1 MKHYDAVIVGSGA
14 AGSVM
19 AFQLAQHGLSVLVL
33 EKGKRQDP
41 QTFVHN
47 EMEMLPRLYKH
58 GGVQTSVDHDL
69 VIMQGCTVGGS
80 TVVNNAI
87 WLRADLKRV
96 LPDWKARGADLDES
110 RINQAYSDLE
120 SKLHVSPLPAVL
132 ANKGTDVFLRGSEA
146 LNISAHLLNNNRHE
160 CLGCGWCNY
169 GCRYNRKTS
178 MLVTFIPWAESCGAE
193 FIDQAQNVRFGI
205 KGSAVHS
212 VEYTR
217 HGQMETVTADRIV
230 VCAGAI
236 GSTEVLLQNGIT
248 QRGNVGKHFHVL
260 GGVTV
265 TAEMQQPLNAY
276 DGIGL
281 TAVAEVGP
289 ESVIETFFSPPGA
302 FSITLGGWF
311 ATHLQRMSRYNYFA
325 QAGVM
330 VGTDPRGKI
339 SLDRKG
345 RTKIDLSFNKQD
357 LGRLKRGLEALA
369 KIFFAAGAMSVLPA
383 TYRFIELT
391 NPTDLSMLDD
401 WIRHPDDLLLGS
413 AHPQGGNAMHEDPQ
427 KGVVDTNFRVHGFE
441 NLYLVDASVFPS
453 NIWANCQ
460 ATVMALSHT
469 ASDYV
474 AQ

>member
-1 MKHYDAVIVGSGA
+1 MKHYDAVIIGSGA

-19 AFQLAQHGLSVLVL
+19 AFRLAERGLRVLVL
-33 EKGKRQDP
+33 EKGKREDP
-41 QTFVHN
+41 QTFEHN
-47 EMEMLPRLYKH
+47 EMAMLPRLYKE

-80 TVVNNAI
+80 TVINNAI
-87 WLRADLKRV
+87 WLRADLQRV
-96 LPDWKARGADLDES
+96 LPDWKARGADLNES
-110 RINQAYSDLE
+110 RLNKAYSDLE
-120 SKLHVSPLPAVL
+120 RMLHVAPLPAGL
-132 ANKGTDVFLRGSEA
+132 ANKGTDVFLRGSAA
-146 LNISAHLLNNNRHE
+146 LDISAHLLHNNRSE
-160 CLGCGWCNY
+160 CIGCGWCNY

-178 MLVTFIPWAESCGAE
+178 MLVTFIPWAEACGAE
-193 FIDQAQNVRFGI
+193 VIDQAQNILLGI
-205 KGSAVHS
+205 QGGVVKS
-212 VEYTR
+212 VDYTR
-217 HGQMETVTADRIV
+217 HGQHETVSADRVV

-236 GSTEVLLQNGIT
+236 GSTELLLHNGIT

-260 GGVTV
+260 GGVMV
-265 TAEMQQPLNAY
+265 TAEMQQPVNGY

-289 ESVIETFFSPPGA
+289 ESVVETFFSPPGA

-311 ATHLQRMSRYNYFA
+311 ATHLDRMRRYNYFV

-330 VGTDPRGKI
+330 VGTEPRGKI

-345 RTKIDLSFNKQD
+345 RTKIDLSFDNND
-357 LGRLKRGLEALA
+357 LARLRRGLEALA
-369 KIFFAAGAMSVLPA
+369 KIFFAAGAKSVLPA
-383 TYRFIELT
+383 TYRFMELT
-391 NPTDLSMLDD
+391 NPADLQLLDE

-413 AHPQGGNAMHEDPQ
+413 AHPQGGNVMHEDPK
-427 KGVVDTNFRVHGFE
+427 KGVVDTTFRVHGFD

-469 ASDYV
+469 ASDHV
-474 AQ
+474 IQ